1 MGISQR
7 RQREAHLIKLQA
19 LIMTKFKIAALLLTL
34 LATSN
39 SLKISNEVNDMEN
52 EILDDVM
59 ENIEDENNS
68 TVIEEVTNVVKNIED
83 ENNSTVIEDDENVNG
98 TKIDKFFGA
107 IGSILDSLG
116 DTVSKIVDET
126 IDIAGE
132 VVESP
137 QMENVTRSASDL
149 LKNTGSLFKKVVEM
163 KRLFR
168 DRVVDT
174 IRRRNDEEE

>member
-1 MGISQR
+1 MG
-7 RQREAHLIKLQA
+7 QA

-59 ENIEDENNS
+59 EHKESNDIINEKI
-68 TVIEEVTNVVKNIED
+68 VIEEVTNVVKNIED

>member
-59 ENIEDENNS
+59 E
-68 TVIEEVTNVVKNIED
+68 NIED

>member
-1 MGISQR
+1 MEHKASNDIIN
-7 RQREAHLIKLQA
+7 E
-19 LIMTKFKIAALLLTL
+19 KI
-34 LATSN
+34 
-39 SLKISNEVNDMEN
+39 
-52 EILDDVM
+52 
-59 ENIEDENNS
+59 
-68 TVIEEVTNVVKNIED
+68 VIEEVTNVVKNIED
-83 ENNSTVIEDDENVNG
+83 EKNVNG

>member
-1 MGISQR
+1 MG
-7 RQREAHLIKLQA
+7 QA

-59 ENIEDENNS
+59 EHKESNDIINEKI
-68 TVIEEVTNVVKNIED
+68 VIEEVTNVVKNIED

-116 DTVSKIVDET
+116 D
-126 IDIAGE
+126 
-132 VVESP
+132 
-137 QMENVTRSASDL
+137 
-149 LKNTGSLFKKVVEM
+149 
-163 KRLFR
+163 
-168 DRVVDT
+168 
-174 IRRRNDEEE
+174 